1 MMSKT
6 RILIR
11 RSAGL
16 LGLAL
21 LLFALWRFR
30 TLVGYLLISVA
41 LSFVGRPIVKGL
53 NKIKIG
59 GRPIPTGIGAAV
71 ALLAFGTSIVLF
83 AQLFAPLAIDQAN
96 AIRQINPDDL
106 SSALSALTSWLDDDL
121 GGLDLSG
128 EGIPNSEFLL
138 SQAQGLVQVQGVG
151 SLFGGLIGLIG
162 NLLIATFSILFMT
175 FFFLKDSVLYR
186 RIIFTLT
193 PDSQEKRVDAI
204 LKRTTELLTRY
215 FGGLVIQ
222 VLIITTIVSL
232 GTALAGAEHAF
243 LIGLMAGVFNLIPYI
258 GPMAGAVIG
267 LLLIATTHG
276 GPVQELPAIVG
287 GSLVAFL
294 VAQLVDNFFTQPFV
308 FSSRVNAH
316 PLEIF
321 LVISIAGSTAGPAGM
336 VLAIP
341 AYTLFRIVASET
353 LGGFKVIDRL
363 TASVKAKPE
372 QNI

>member
-1 MMSKT
+1 
-6 RILIR
+6 
-11 RSAGL
+11 
-16 LGLAL
+16 
-21 LLFALWRFR
+21 
-30 TLVGYLLISVA
+30 
-41 LSFVGRPIVKGL
+41 
-53 NKIKIG
+53 
-59 GRPIPTGIGAAV
+59 V

-83 AQLFAPLAIDQAN
+83 AQLFAPLAIDQAT

-258 GPMAGAVIG
+258 GPMAGTVIG

>member
-1 MMSKT
+1 
-6 RILIR
+6 
-11 RSAGL
+11 
-16 LGLAL
+16 
-21 LLFALWRFR
+21 
-30 TLVGYLLISVA
+30 
-41 LSFVGRPIVKGL
+41 
-53 NKIKIG
+53 
-59 GRPIPTGIGAAV
+59 
-71 ALLAFGTSIVLF
+71 
-83 AQLFAPLAIDQAN
+83 
-96 AIRQINPDDL
+96 
-106 SSALSALTSWLDDDL
+106 
-121 GGLDLSG
+121 LDLSG